1 MKIEYSEESFRDIRR
16 TFYPKGS
23 GPLRLM
29 RIIVEILDVVSNEN
43 GWDIGQKQNP
53 LK

>member
-1 MKIEYSEESFRDIRR
+1 MKIEYSEESVRNLRE
-16 TFYPKGS
+16 TFYPRGS

-29 RIIVEILDVVSNEN
+29 RVIVEILDVVSNEN
-43 GWDIGQKQNP
+43 GWDIGQKENP